1 MKLWFSC
8 MMLWGC
14 CANLAFMKQNVTE
27 NSNRITENLDLGII
41 NGREAKEGEFPWM
54 VALYLNDTYHCSSF
68 LISPTIVMTAAHCVQ
83 SNNVVEPATA
93 FYGIIGNINREGPET
108 RIQFREVAAH
118 PQYKNTASGYDIAV
132 LRVSSPVEMIDLIQ
146 FICLPESGKNFD
158 LLYVQAMGW
167 GRTSYNNKDAP
178 KILMTTKLS
187 VLPIPIC
194 QSIDAFGGITV
205 TDRNICVYSS
215 RPTGVCYGDSGS
227 PAVYDD
233 PMSGKPVAV
242 GVASFGVECG
252 RPLVPSV
259 YTRIASFIDWLKETV
274 DETNDICFV

>member
-1 MKLWFSC
+1 
-8 MMLWGC
+8 
-14 CANLAFMKQNVTE
+14 
-27 NSNRITENLDLGII
+27 
-41 NGREAKEGEFPWM
+41 
-54 VALYLNDTYHCSSF
+54 
-68 LISPTIVMTAAHCVQ
+68 MTAAHCVQ

-118 PQYKNTASGYDIAV
+118 PQYGNVREYDIAV
-132 LRVSSPVEMIDLIQ
+132 FRVSSPVEMTDLIQ
-146 FICLPESGKNFD
+146 SICLPESGKNFD

-178 KILMTTKLS
+178 KILMATKLS

-205 TDRNICVYSS
+205 NSGNIANDNETFVQLYDVMELLRKSGKNVDLGIVNG
-215 RPTGVCYGDSGS
+215 REAKEGEFPWMGDSGS

-233 PMSGKPVAV
+233 PLSGKPVAV
-242 GVASFGVECG
+242 GVASFISFPDCG
-252 RPLVPSV
+252 LPLAPSV
-259 YTRIASFIDWLKETV
+259 YTRIASFIDWLTETV
-274 DETNDICFV
+274 GETNDICFV